1 MLQIGESNYSPK
13 LSKVELELLKATQ
26 SVTVLEAIAKD
37 GKELTSIISS
47 NFNALGRVCTGEEL
61 TVLTQVLIDDIL
73 TDFPKLTIEELK
85 IATRKGIRGEFG
97 EFFGLNAVS
106 YHFFIKSFI
115 NGEKRAEA
123 ILKQI
128 EHLAEQKRVK
138 SPDEIAQIEKEF
150 WENETK
156 RIAEYKKTGVL
167 KTDSYER
174 LYKIYESAG
183 KISLSN
189 SEKWDYFEKAR
200 IEVVKELKLEAQ
212 DSMKPKPIIEQIKRI
227 ESKQTTKLDD
237 LKIADYACRLVIE
250 MVYSK

>member
-13 LSKVELELLKATQ
+13 LSKVEFELLKASQ
-26 SVTVLEAIAKD
+26 SETVLEAIAKD

-106 YHFFIKSFI
+106 YHFFIKSFL

-138 SPDEIAQIEKEF
+138 SAEEIAQIEKEF

-156 RIAEYKKTGVL
+156 RISEFKKTGVL

-200 IEVVKELKLEAQ
+200 VKVVEELEKEAETSLR
-212 DSMKPKPIIEQIKRI
+212 PKPIIEQLQRIK
-227 ESKQTTKLDD
+227 SKQTTKLDD

-250 MVYSK
+250 GIYNN